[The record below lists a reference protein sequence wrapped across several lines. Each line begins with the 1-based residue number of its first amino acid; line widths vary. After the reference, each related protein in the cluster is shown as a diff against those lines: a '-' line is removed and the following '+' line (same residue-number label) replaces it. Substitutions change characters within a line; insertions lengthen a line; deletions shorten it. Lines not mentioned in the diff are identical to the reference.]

1 MEPVR
6 ILLVDDQALVRA
18 GIRALLEK
26 IIGVEV
32 VAEAGNGR
40 EALRLIEDI
49 HPAIV
54 LLNMNSPTGSTVV
67 VLKEI
72 VKRFPATRVI
82 VLAQE
87 KEIRAMRAL
96 HAGVVGYLPKSA
108 QAHELAEAIET
119 VARGET
125 YISTSASSETLARFL
140 GNKSDEPGK
149 LRRVL
154 TPRQIDVLTLIAEGT
169 STKQIASTL
178 NISVKTVE
186 SHRADLMN
194 RLDIHDVAG
203 LVLYAIKAGLI
214 NPA

>member
-1 MEPVR
+1 MGPVR
-6 ILLVDDQALVRA
+6 ILLVDGQALVRA
-18 GIRALLEK
+18 GIRALLDK
-26 IIGVEV
+26 IKGVEV
-32 VAEAGNGR
+32 IAEAGNGR
-40 EALRLIEDI
+40 EALRVIEDI

-54 LLNMNSPTGSTVV
+54 LLNMNSQTGSTVV
-67 VLKEI
+67 LKEM
-72 VKRFPATRVI
+72 VKRFPAARVI

-87 KEIRAMRAL
+87 EETRAMRAL
-96 HAGVVGYLPKSA
+96 HAGAVGYLPTSA
-108 QAHELAEAIET
+108 QADELAEAIET

-125 YISTSASSETLARFL
+125 YISTAASSQTLARFVA
-140 GNKSDEPGK
+140 NKSDEDGK
-149 LRRVL
+149 LRRIL

-169 STKQIASTL
+169 STRQIASTL

-214 NPA
+214 NTA